1 LKHTNE
7 KMIKTTKMLA
17 AILVCSTTPV
27 LADGHSQ
34 IWSMA
39 GLANAPSSSKMM
51 EGMTGSILINSSIDL
66 WDWSEAPEGFPTLVT
81 AECNQSIALTAE
93 GAPFGGVG
101 VCSMMDPDGDLAIYF
116 GEITPQ
122 LEYIGSLTAGSGKYE
137 PYVGQK
143 FVGTVTGMLETGQQM
158 YHVVAAD

>member
-1 LKHTNE
+1 
-7 KMIKTTKMLA
+7 MINTTKMLA

-51 EGMTGSILINSSIDL
+51 EGMTGSILMASSTDL
-66 WDWSEAPEGFPTLVT
+66 WDWSAAPEGFPSLVT
-81 AECNQSIALTAE
+81 AECTQSVALTSF
-93 GAPFGGVG
+93 GQPFGGVG

>member
-1 LKHTNE
+1 
-7 KMIKTTKMLA
+7 MINTTKMLA
-17 AILVCSTTPV
+17 TILVCSTTPV

-101 VCSMMDPDGDLAIYF
+101 VCSMMDPDVDLAIYF

-137 PYVGQK
+137 PYVGQR
-143 FVGTVTGMLETGQQM
+143 FVGTVTGMLSTGQQM
-158 YHVVAAD
+158 YHVVAAE

>member
-1 LKHTNE
+1 
-7 KMIKTTKMLA
+7 MINTTKMLA
-17 AILVCSTTPV
+17 TILVCSTTPV

-137 PYVGQK
+137 PYVGQR
-143 FVGTVTGMLETGQQM
+143 FVGTVTGMLSTGQQM
-158 YHVVAAD
+158 YHVVAAE

>member
-1 LKHTNE
+1 MNE

-122 LEYIGSLTAGSGKYE
+122 LEYVGSLTAGSGKYE

-143 FVGTVTGMLETGQQM
+143 FVGTVTGMLSTGQQM
-158 YHVVAAD
+158 YHVVAAE

>member
-1 LKHTNE
+1 
-7 KMIKTTKMLA
+7 MINTTKMLA

-51 EGMTGSILINSSIDL
+51 EGTTGSIMINSTTDL

-137 PYVGQK
+137 PYVGQR
-143 FVGTVTGMLETGQQM
+143 FVGTVTGMLSTGQQM
-158 YHVVAAD
+158 YHVVAAE

>member
-1 LKHTNE
+1 
-7 KMIKTTKMLA
+7 MINTTKMLA

-66 WDWSEAPEGFPTLVT
+66 WDWSEAPVGFPALVT

-143 FVGTVTGMLETGQQM
+143 FVGTVTGMLSTGQQM

>member
-1 LKHTNE
+1 
-7 KMIKTTKMLA
+7 MINTTKMLA

-51 EGMTGSILINSSIDL
+51 EGTTGSILINSTTDL

-122 LEYIGSLTAGSGKYE
+122 LEYVGSLTAGSGKYE

-143 FVGTVTGMLETGQQM
+143 FVGTVTGMLSTGQQM

>member
-1 LKHTNE
+1 
-7 KMIKTTKMLA
+7 MINTTKMLA

-101 VCSMMDPDGDLAIYF
+101 VCSMVDPDGDLAIFF

-122 LEYIGSLTAGSGKYE
+122 LQYVGSLTAGSGKYE
-137 PYVGQK
+137 QYVGQE
-143 FVGTVTGMLETGQQM
+143 FVGTVTGMLNTGQQM
-158 YHVVAAD
+158 YHVVAAN

>member
-1 LKHTNE
+1 
-7 KMIKTTKMLA
+7 MIKITKIVA
-17 AILVCSTTPV
+17 ALFVCSSSAV

-34 IWSMA
+34 LWNMA
-39 GLANAPSSSKMM
+39 GLANAPSSSQMM
-51 EGMTGSILINSSIDL
+51 EGTTGSIIINSSTDL

-81 AECNQSIALTAE
+81 AECNQTVALTAE

-101 VCSMMDPDGDLAIYF
+101 VCSMVDPDGDLAIFF

-122 LEYIGSLTAGSGKYE
+122 LEYVGSLTAGSGKYE
-137 PYVGQK
+137 PYVGQE
-143 FVGTVTGMLETGQQM
+143 FVGTVTGMLKTGQQM

>member
-1 LKHTNE
+1 MMN
-7 KMIKTTKMLA
+7 TTKMLA

-66 WDWSEAPEGFPTLVT
+66 WDWSEAPEGFPALVT

-101 VCSMMDPDGDLAIYF
+101 VCSMVDPDGDLAIYF

-122 LEYIGSLTAGSGKYE
+122 LEYVGSLTAGSGKYE

-143 FVGTVTGMLETGQQM
+143 FVGTVTGMLSTGQQM
-158 YHVVAAD
+158 YHVVAAE